1 MTPKIFGQKSLFS
14 SSSSFLTISTHA
26 ENSTCEC
33 QIRNVTCRSLHK
45 INSVKILPKT
55 QKSVSEC
62 RIKNAYLKSN
72 RKLQSKIL
80 GSFFILV
87 WEKPPKKGFPVD
99 IPTKSHLCL

>member
-55 QKSVSEC
+55 QKSVSNC
-62 RIKNAYLKSN
+62 RIKNASLKSH
-72 RKLQSKIL
+72 RKLQS
-80 GSFFILV
+80 
-87 WEKPPKKGFPVD
+87 
-99 IPTKSHLCL
+99 